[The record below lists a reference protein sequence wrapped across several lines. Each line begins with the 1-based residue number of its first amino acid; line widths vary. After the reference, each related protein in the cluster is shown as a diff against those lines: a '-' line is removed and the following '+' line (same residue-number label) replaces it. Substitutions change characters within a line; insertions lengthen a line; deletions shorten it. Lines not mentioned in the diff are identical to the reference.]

1 MIHTMGGIM
10 KRPTR
15 ATRLLR
21 DRSGLAL
28 PLALIGLVAVSLLIT
43 TAIVTSSNEVA
54 LSFGHQRGAKGLYRA
69 DEALERYVAQRVN
82 ASWSP
87 GVQRL
92 ATRTETVQLA
102 DGSVYNV
109 TTSELSR
116 QRSTAADGTVTRTEV
131 FSAVAE
137 PSAGRGRSVGA
148 LLRATRS
155 SPPVSLNINSG
166 LTLGVN
172 TTVSGNATI
181 SDGSDGGA
189 GCSADSAA
197 QHAIVYGNDNTLSV
211 DGSANIV
218 GTMQQDTRTGAELI
232 AHVFNGMTI
241 DELVTY
247 ANIRFGPAYNQ
258 PLYQNS
264 KKPNSA
270 HAEFGYRWGCPEA
283 LIQQQLLA
291 SCPPGTATYHP
302 VVAIDAA
309 GGTVDI
315 TGDHGQG
322 TLIVR
327 NGTLRI
333 RGNFLYGGIIISEG
347 ATHISGKPIIEG
359 ALITVGSETTI
370 DPDATLTAGTSV
382 VRYNRCAVVQSQA
395 GIAAGSLDQR
405 EQVIADGTWGWFEVV
420 R

>member
-1 MIHTMGGIM
+1 M

-15 ATRLLR
+15 ATLLLR

-69 DEALERYVAQRVN
+69 DEALERYVAGRAGV
-82 ASWSP
+82 AWSP
-87 GVQRL
+87 GVQKL
-92 ATRTETVQLA
+92 ATGSSSVQLA
-102 DGSVYNV
+102 DGSVYNLRIA
-109 TTSELSR
+109 ELSR
-116 QRSTAADGTVTRTEV
+116 QRATDPGGSVTRTEV
-131 FSAVAE
+131 FSVMAE
-137 PSAGRGRSVGA
+137 PSGGRGRSIGA
-148 LLRATRS
+148 LLRAVRT
-155 SPPVSLNINSG
+155 SPPVTLNINSG

-189 GCSADSAA
+189 GCSPDSAA
-197 QHAIVYGNDNTLSV
+197 EHAIVYGSDNTVSV

-218 GTMQQDTRTGAELI
+218 GTTQQDTLSGAKLI
-232 AHVFNGMTI
+232 AQVFNGMTI
-241 DELVTY
+241 DELATY

-258 PLYQNS
+258 PKYENA

-270 HAEFGYRWGCPEA
+270 HAEFKYRWGCPEA
-283 LIQQQLLA
+283 LMEQQLLA
-291 SCPPGTATYHP
+291 SCPAGTADYHP

-315 TGDHGQG
+315 SGDHGQG

-347 ATHISGKPIIEG
+347 ATHISGTPIIEG
-359 ALITVGSETTI
+359 ALITLGSETTI
-370 DPDATLTAGTSV
+370 DPDAALTAGASV
-382 VRYNRCAVVQSQA
+382 VRYNRCSVIQAQA

-405 EQVIADGTWGWFEVV
+405 EQVISDRTWGWFEVV

>member
-1 MIHTMGGIM
+1 M
-10 KRPTR
+10 KRLTR
-15 ATRLLR
+15 ATVLLR

-69 DEALERYVAQRVN
+69 DEALERYVADRAGMAWNVNDQRFKTG
-82 ASWSP
+82 SSP
-87 GVQRL
+87 
-92 ATRTETVQLA
+92 VQLA
-102 DGSVYNV
+102 DGSVYNIQV
-109 TTSELSR
+109 AELSR
-116 QRSTAADGTVTRTEV
+116 QRTTDPSGNMTRTEV
-131 FSAVAE
+131 FSAVAS
-137 PSAGRGRSVGA
+137 PSSGRGRSIGA
-148 LLRATRS
+148 LLRATRTA
-155 SPPVSLNINSG
+155 PPVALNINSG

-189 GCSADSAA
+189 GCSPDSAA
-197 QHAIVYGNDNTLSV
+197 EHAIVYGSDNTLAV

-218 GTMQQDTRTGAELI
+218 GTTQQDTLSGADLI
-232 AHVFNGMTI
+232 AQVFNGMTI

-247 ANIRFGPAYNQ
+247 ANIRFGPAYGQ
-258 PLYQNS
+258 PKFENS

-270 HAEFGYRWGCPEA
+270 HAEFKYRWGCPEA
-283 LIQQQLLA
+283 LMEQQLLA
-291 SCPPGTATYHP
+291 SCPAGTAEYHP

-315 TGDHGQG
+315 SGDHGQG

-347 ATHISGKPIIEG
+347 ATHISGTPIIEG
-359 ALITVGSETTI
+359 AVITVGSETTI
-370 DPDATLTAGTSV
+370 DPDAALASGASV
-382 VRYNRCAVVQSQA
+382 VRYNRCAVIQSQA
-395 GIAAGSLDQR
+395 GLSAGSLSQR
-405 EQVIADGTWGWFEVV
+405 EQVVSDGTWGWFEVV